1 MLFRNTRPALTLFG
15 IALSFLLLFTG
26 VASAQQSADYRIGAG
41 DILKFNVFQQ
51 PDLSI
56 EARVSDS
63 GTISYP
69 LIGVVKILGLGTSE
83 TEKLIEQKLK
93 AGNFVQN
100 PQVTLNVMQFRSVQ
114 VSVNGFVNRPGR
126 YALEQNS
133 MRISEVIAMAGGA
146 IPGAGAD
153 SVVLLTERDGKA
165 ARIEID
171 LVELFASGDRTT
183 DIQLRGGDSLYVNR
197 APVFYIYGQVQRPGS
212 LPLDR
217 GMTMAQ
223 AIAKAGGI
231 TLRGTEKNF
240 RIQRRNKA
248 GAVEWIDN
256 GKLEDLV
263 KPDDLVF
270 LKESLF

>member
-1 MLFRNTRPALTLFG
+1 MLFRNIRPALTMFG
-15 IALSFLLLFTG
+15 LAISLLLLLTG
-26 VASAQQSADYRIGAG
+26 VAGAQQSADYRIGAG

-69 LIGVVKILGLGTSE
+69 LIGIVKILGLGTSE
-83 TEKLIEQKLK
+83 TEKLIEQRLK

-114 VSVNGFVNRPGR
+114 VSVNGFVNKPGR

-146 IPGAGAD
+146 IPGGGAD
-153 SVVLLTERDGKA
+153 SVVLLTEREGKA

-171 LVELFASGDRTT
+171 LVELFASGDRTL

-248 GAVEWIDN
+248 GAIEWIDN

-270 LKESLF
+270 VKESLF

>member
-1 MLFRNTRPALTLFG
+1 MFFANLQSTASWLLLTLTLFCG
-15 IALSFLLLFTG
+15 GLN
-26 VASAQQSADYRIGAG
+26 VAHGQQGADYRIGAG

-63 GTISYP
+63 GTVSYP
-69 LIGVVKILGLGTSE
+69 LIGTIKLLGLGTSE
-83 TEKLIEQKLK
+83 AEALIEKRLK
-93 AGNFVQN
+93 SGNFVQN

-133 MRISEVIAMAGGA
+133 MRISEVLAMAGGA
-146 IPGAGAD
+146 IPGGAAD
-153 SVVLLTERDGKA
+153 SVVLLTEREGKPV
-165 ARIEID
+165 RIEVD
-171 LVELFASGDRTT
+171 LVELFASGDRSK
-183 DIQLRGGDSLYVNR
+183 DVSLRGGDSLYVNR

-212 LPLDR
+212 MPVDR

-223 AIAKAGGI
+223 AIAKSGGI

-240 RIQRRNKA
+240 RVQRRNKA
-248 GAVEWIDN
+248 GAVEWVEN
-256 GKLEDLV
+256 G
-263 KPDDLVF
+263 KPDDLVQPDD
-270 LKESLF
+270 LIYIRESLF

>member
-1 MLFRNTRPALTLFG
+1 MHLSNSRSVFRSFG
-15 IALSFLLLFTG
+15 LAISLFLLC
-26 VASAQQSADYRIGAG
+26 VAVARAQQTADYRIGAG

-63 GTISYP
+63 GSISFP
-69 LIGVVKILGLGTSE
+69 LIGSLKIQGLGTNE
-83 TEKLIEQKLK
+83 AEKLIEQKLK
-93 AGNFVQN
+93 SGNFVQN

-146 IPGAGAD
+146 IPGGGAD
-153 SVVLLTERDGKA
+153 TVVLLTERDGKA

-171 LVELFASGDRTT
+171 LVELFASGDRTM
-183 DIQLRGGDSLYVNR
+183 DIQLRAGDSLYVNR

-217 GMTMAQ
+217 GMTIAQ

-231 TLRGTEKNF
+231 TLRGTDKNF

-248 GAVEWIDN
+248 GVIEWIDN
-256 GKLEDLV
+256 GKLEDMV
-263 KPDDLVF
+263 RPDDLVF
-270 LKESLF
+270 IKESLF